1 MAEKQYSWICYE
13 ASGTSTIIPFWIRGS
28 NGNAWCEILISLRIN
43 SFCQSPHASLG
54 FRSQSK
60 EKIMSL
66 QIRQK
71 LEAHASQPLERGS
84 GATDLFVLLAAV
96 FCRIKRYRAL
106 ARQRHELAQLSDD
119 QLEDIGLTREAAEKE
134 AGKPFWVE

>member
-1 MAEKQYSWICYE
+1 
-13 ASGTSTIIPFWIRGS
+13 
-28 NGNAWCEILISLRIN
+28 
-43 SFCQSPHASLG
+43 
-54 FRSQSK
+54 
-60 EKIMSL
+60 MSL

-84 GATDLFVLLAAV
+84 GATDLFALLAAV